1 MVSTEE
7 KLLKERIRHL
17 LLYKKTNI
25 AKISPT
31 PTLQARYGRQINGDA
46 TVPYSTIVM
55 LLNMFHD
62 ISADWLV
69 MGEGSMFKTD
79 HTAQRIYN
87 QHNEV
92 HDSSAAGN
100 INVGSNLH
108 VAPSAQEVE
117 KLQQRIAELEQD
129 KAFLQNM
136 LTAITNG
143 IKNK

>member
-1 MVSTEE
+1 MVSNDE
-7 KLLKERIRHL
+7 KMLKERIRHIL
-17 LLYKKTNI
+17 TYKRKSVADLADNE
-25 AKISPT
+25 
-31 PTLQARYGRQINGDA
+31 TLRVRYRRQINGDA
-46 TVPYSTIVM
+46 AVPYSTIV
-55 LLNMFHD
+55 LVLEMFHD

-69 MGEGSMFKTD
+69 MGEGSMFKSD

-129 KAFLQNM
+129 KSFLQNM